1 LTLKTI
7 FIILALAY
15 LAFPR
20 DLLPDW
26 LIGFGWIDDI
36 VVLYLLWRFFLRGA
50 VSRQDGGAGEYRHQR
65 NSQSQAGPV
74 QPKSPYEI
82 LEVEPG
88 ASQDEIHKAY
98 RTLANK
104 YHPDKIAHL
113 GDEFQELAEE
123 KFKEIQS
130 AYDYLTKN
138 GRP

>member
-1 LTLKTI
+1 MTLKTI
-7 FIILALAY
+7 FIIFALAY

-50 VSRQDGGAGEYRHQR
+50 VARQAGGAGENHHQS
-65 NSQSQAGPV
+65 NSQNQAGQV

-82 LEVEPG
+82 LEIEPG
-88 ASQDEIHKAY
+88 ASQDDIHKAY

-104 YHPDKIAHL
+104 YHPDKITHL
-113 GDEFQELAEE
+113 GTEFQALAEE
-123 KFKEIQS
+123 KFKEIQA

-138 GRP
+138 SRS